1 MRQNGHRPA
10 PGTETTPLPGARTS
24 CALLTLMTVVLAW
37 PEPSAALAVFAR
49 PAYFTLLTW
58 FFWRASRASV
68 ALHSNAMRLICGGF
82 FVLWLGYTLAA
93 TIYVTKLDQDYG
105 AFFYLRNA
113 CERGAWFLLGTT
125 LTSYG
130 LMLWIPQV
138 VRSHELL
145 SEHSARQEGALQ
157 RAVDERTALEERLVD
172 ADRRGMLGEL
182 AASIAHDLRNPL
194 TIVKGTAEALCRKP
208 RTQEDLAEHTDVIR
222 RNIEKADETIESLI
236 DLARPAATDLQDLDA
251 QHALSEVADLLRVE
265 ARRAGVAI
273 TLPRAGAAVVRADR
287 TLLAQVLMNLAL
299 NAIEATRSCSGRGDV
314 RLRARPRGR
323 HVAISI
329 EDRGCGLTP
338 EVRRELFQPF
348 FTTKETGTGL
358 GLTGCRRIAREL
370 GGDLRLYPRAR
381 GGARALLLIPRADT
395 SPTVAAA
402 ADEDVC
408 PATSC

>member
-1 MRQNGHRPA
+1 MRPFGDRPQQG
-10 PGTETTPLPGARTS
+10 PSGETRPLPGARTS

-37 PEPSAALAVFAR
+37 PDPPEVIAVFAR

-93 TIYVTKLDQDYG
+93 TIHVTGLDREYG
-105 AFFYLRNA
+105 AFFYLRSA

-125 LTSYG
+125 LTAYG
-130 LMLWIPQV
+130 LMLWIPQL

-145 SEHSARQEGALQ
+145 AEHSARQEGALQ
-157 RAVDERTALEERLVD
+157 RAADVRTELEERLVD

-194 TIVKGTAEALCRKP
+194 TIVKGTAESLCRKP
-208 RTQEDLAEHTDVIR
+208 RTAAEVAEHTDVIR

-236 DLARPAATDLQDLDA
+236 DLARPTRTETQELDA
-251 QHALSEVADLLRVE
+251 QRALDEVADLLRVE
-265 ARRAGVAI
+265 ARRRGVTI
-273 TLPRAGAAVVRADR
+273 TLPRGPRAIVFADR

-299 NAIEATRSCSGRGDV
+299 NAVEATRGGGDV
-314 RLRARPRGR
+314 RLRAEPRGAY
-323 HVAISI
+323 VAVSV
-329 EDRGCGLTP
+329 EDRGCGLTR

-381 GGARALLLIPRADT
+381 GGARAGLWLPRADALPNT
-395 SPTVAAA
+395 AQAV
-402 ADEDVC
+402 DGDVC
-408 PATSC
+408 PASSC